1 MLQISRKPDVSFLR
15 ANGEEISRHKEE
27 PSEGQDKCQI
37 PPIYFA
43 VAGSGKTQ
51 SIFDHLA
58 AEWGYYLISGR
69 IPDSL
74 SHTYSI
80 LGSCHG
86 GASADTQWLYKF
98 FKRLESNTNR
108 LPPESYCLAIQVLL
122 ANREDFMTMWTRQT
136 NLEYSIYWLLF
147 QTICT
152 PVYDPF
158 KATLELRMLFDKF
171 QIFPRAFESTRTP
184 TAVMDEAQYE
194 VELFW
199 NGRPSVERFIRATDK
214 SSVAGTSLR
223 LKEYRKIICND
234 PLNAHYVMPDYLNR
248 TVVALSNHVL
258 GLISPRQTSGFA
270 NRLAHRVL
278 RFLEDDNA
286 ESGEWKWTHLIENTK
301 LMNILG
307 EFYFTETLNTAKDKS
322 IRKYL
327 EEGKD
332 FFIRYYRDQLSNE
345 FVPSMESHKKGRLT
359 EDSLTEVFTLVHSR
373 LWPPPA
379 LVPESDNNILLTQ
392 WSLHNSLTKRILSR
406 FLDKISPTR
415 FHLILSNPVFSKL
428 LNAQTQR
435 LLRRIEYF
443 CSLDHLTTRYE
454 FWRIACPETIVFQN
468 TEDTEGKK
476 EFYSRA
482 MALLK
487 SHAVTTE
494 TPKVDDFESAVQEA
508 VRGFRIR

>member
-1 MLQISRKPDVSFLR
+1 MRDK
-15 ANGEEISRHKEE
+15 ANVK
-27 PSEGQDKCQI
+27 
-37 PPIYFA
+37 
-43 VAGSGKTQ
+43 AGCGKTQ

-74 SHTYSI
+74 SHIDSI
-80 LGSCHG
+80 LGSYHG
-86 GASADTQWLYKF
+86 GAPADTQWLYKL
-98 FKRLESNTNR
+98 FKRLESNTSR

-122 ANREDFMTMWTRQT
+122 ANREDFMTMWIRQT
-136 NLEYSIYWLLF
+136 NSEYSIYWLLF

-158 KATLELRMLFDKF
+158 KERLELRMLFDKF

-194 VELFW
+194 LEPFW
-199 NGRPSVERFIRATDK
+199 NGRPSVESFIRATDK

-234 PLNAHYVMPDYLNR
+234 SVNAHYVMPDYLSR
-248 TVVALSNHVL
+248 TVAALSNHVL
-258 GLISPRQTSGFA
+258 VLISPGQTSRFA

-278 RFLEDDNA
+278 RFLEDNNP
-286 ESGEWKWTHLIENTK
+286 ESGEWKWVHLIENTK

-379 LVPESDNNILLTQ
+379 LFPESDNNILLTQ
-392 WSLHNSLTKRILSR
+392 WNLHNSLTKRIWSS
-406 FLDKISPTR
+406 FLYKISPTR
-415 FHLILSNPVFSKL
+415 FHLILSNPVFSNL
-428 LNAQTQR
+428 LNAHTQR
-435 LLRRIEYF
+435 LLRRIGYF

-468 TEDTEGKK
+468 TEYTEGKK
-476 EFYSRA
+476 EFYSWA
-482 MALLK
+482 VALLK
-487 SHAVTTE
+487 SHAVNTK
-494 TPKVDDFESAVQEA
+494 TPKVDDFESAAQEA
-508 VRGFRIR
+508 VRGLRKCFKSDNSRLYYITGYDILFRGRIR